1 MKGKT
6 MQEIHVGDVAS
17 FAKTISESDVY
28 LFAGISGDVNPA
40 HLNEEYAKGTMFKK
54 RIAHGV
60 LSLGLVSAVL
70 GNQVPGPGTIYLKQE
85 VKFLAPVYFGD
96 TITAQIQVLEKVE
109 ERNRIRVRTWCTN
122 QDGTIVLEGEA
133 MVMPPKQ
140 G

>member
-17 FAKTISESDVY
+17 FSKTISESDVY

-40 HLNEEYAKGTMFKK
+40 HLNEEYARGTMFKK

-96 TITAQIQVLEKVE
+96 TITAQIEVVEKME

-122 QDGTIVLEGEA
+122 QDDTIVLDGEA
-133 MVMPPKQ
+133 MVMPPK
-140 G
+140 

>member
-17 FAKTISESDVY
+17 FTKTISESDVY
-28 LFAGISGDVNPA
+28 LFAGISGDMNPA
-40 HLNEEYAKGTMFKK
+40 HLNQEYAKGTMFKK

-70 GNQVPGPGTIYLKQE
+70 GNQVPGPGAIYLKQE

-96 TITAQIQVLEKVE
+96 TITAQIEVVEKME

-122 QDGTIVLEGEA
+122 QDATVVLDGEA
-133 MVMPPKQ
+133 MVMPPK
-140 G
+140 